1 MASDMTT
8 GPLAYMSRITL
19 AIVLMVMMG
28 FGSAAAD
35 IHQVDAVDIE
45 CASADLAT
53 QIINLETPEGD
64 GKPDHEHH
72 AHSCGSCHF
81 HIVGTGISPSSLAPH
96 INGILRPRGEESAL
110 LAEPMGLYRPPRA

>member
-1 MASDMTT
+1 MGSDMTT
-8 GPLAYMSRITL
+8 GPLAYMSRIAL

-35 IHQVDAVDIE
+35 IHPVDAFDIE
-45 CASADLAT
+45 CASADLAA
-53 QIINLETPEGD
+53 QIIGLETPD
-64 GKPDHEHH
+64 DKDKPDHEHH

-81 HIVGTGISPSSLAPH
+81 HIVGTGLSPFAFAPH
-96 INGILRPRGEESAL
+96 LNGILRLRGEESAL